1 MDTGTVLTE
10 LENRLPSKRF
20 EHVLRVAETAK
31 ELAGRF
37 GIPVDKAERAALF
50 HDIAKFMEPSE
61 MRRLI
66 EDNDEDRRLLFF
78 HHELWHAA
86 AGRIIAEKEFGVK
99 DPDILNAIRYHT
111 TGRAGMSAL
120 EKLIYIA
127 DLIEPGRSFPGIE
140 ELRKS
145 ADLHIDEAM
154 KACIAHSVLYLIERR
169 AAVFPDSIE
178 CYNEHVQKI
187 GTSQLRKET

>member
-1 MDTGTVLTE
+1 MESAALIIE
-10 LENRLPSKRF
+10 LEKRLPRKRF
-20 EHVLRVAETAK
+20 EHVLRVTETAK

-37 GIPVDKAERAALF
+37 GVPACIAEQAALF

-66 EDNDEDRRLLFF
+66 EENGEDVKLFSF

-86 AGRIIAEKEFGVK
+86 AGRIIAEQDFGVQ
-99 DPDILNAIRYHT
+99 DQDILNAIRYHT
-111 TGRAGMSAL
+111 TGRAGMSDL

-127 DLIEPGRSFPGIE
+127 DLIEPGRDFPGIT
-140 ELRKS
+140 ELRNAAK
-145 ADLHIDEAM
+145 LNMDEAM
-154 KACIAHSVLYLIERR
+154 RACIVHSVRYLIDRN

-178 CYNEHVQKI
+178 CYNEHVQI
-187 GTSQLRKET
+187 I

>member
-1 MDTGTVLTE
+1 MEPGVLKNE
-10 LENRLPSKRF
+10 LEKRLPRKRY
-20 EHVLRVAETAK
+20 EHVLRVTETAK
-31 ELAGRF
+31 ELAARF
-37 GIPVDKAERAALF
+37 GVPTDKAEQAALF
-50 HDIAKFMEPSE
+50 HDIAKFMEPSD
-61 MRRLI
+61 MRIMI
-66 EDNDEDRRLLFF
+66 EENDEDRRLLTF

-111 TGRAGMSAL
+111 TGRAGMSVL

-140 ELRKS
+140 ELRKT
-145 ADLHIDEAM
+145 ADLKIDEAM

-178 CYNEHVQKI
+178 CYNEHVQRI
-187 GTSQLRKET
+187 

>member
-1 MDTGTVLTE
+1 MEPGALKKE
-10 LENRLPSKRF
+10 LEKRLPRKRF
-20 EHVLRVAETAK
+20 EHVLRVTETAR
-31 ELAGRF
+31 ELADRF
-37 GIPVDKAERAALF
+37 GVPADQAEQAALF

-66 EDNDEDRRLLFF
+66 EENDEDCRLFSF
-78 HHELWHAA
+78 HPELWHAA
-86 AGRIIAEKEFGVK
+86 AGRIIAEKEFGVT

-111 TGRAGMSAL
+111 TGRAGMSVL

-145 ADLHIDEAM
+145 AELQIDEAM

-169 AAVFPDSIE
+169 SAVFPDSIE
-178 CYNEHVQKI
+178 CYNELVQRI
-187 GTSQLRKET
+187 

>member
-1 MDTGTVLTE
+1 MLIEPLRIE
-10 LENRLPSKRF
+10 LEKRLPQKRF
-20 EHVLRVAETAK
+20 EHVLRVTETAK
-31 ELAGRF
+31 EMATRYGV
-37 GIPVDKAERAALF
+37 PTDKAEQAALF

-66 EDNDEDRRLLFF
+66 EENGEDARLLSF

-86 AGRIIAEKEFGVK
+86 AGCIIAEKEFGVK
-99 DPDILNAIRYHT
+99 DPDILNAIRFHT

-127 DLIEPGRSFPGIE
+127 DLIEPGRNFPGIE
-140 ELRKS
+140 ELRHTAKQQ
-145 ADLHIDEAM
+145 IDEAM
-154 KACIAHSVLYLIERR
+154 KACIVHSVLYLIDRR

-178 CYNEHVQKI
+178 CYNEHVQRI
-187 GTSQLRKET
+187 